1 MKKFIN
7 DVWTVQLPKQEI
19 NISSDVPE
27 SDIKDFVK
35 GKGDWGENALYL
47 KRKDSFTVFEDTG
60 EATNYV
66 NYTKSWDRSFT
77 DILNEASTP
86 AEFNGIVQYVNTYK
100 DGLVLPDGYVAVPET
115 PSNEKLVEI
124 ATFLDSNYPNLT
136 ESEQQDLLNQAQS
149 TYNFITGLY

>member
-47 KRKDSFTVFEDTG
+47 KRKDSFTVFENTG
-60 EATNYV
+60 EASNYV
-66 NYTKSWDRSFT
+66 NYTKSWDRSFN
-77 DILNEASTP
+77 DILNEASGP
-86 AEFNGIVQYVNTYK
+86 AELNGIVQYVNTYK
-100 DGLVLPDGYVAVPET
+100 DGLVLPDGYVAVSET
-115 PSNEKLVEI
+115 PSNENLVAI
-124 ATFLDSNYPNLT
+124 ATYLDSNYENLT
-136 ESEQQDLLNQAQS
+136 ETEQQALLTEAEAI
-149 TYNFITGLY
+149 YNFITSLF

>member
-60 EATNYV
+60 EAANYV
-66 NYTKSWDRSFT
+66 NYTRSWDRSFN
-77 DILNEASTP
+77 DILNEASSP
-86 AEFNGIVQYVNTYK
+86 AELNGIVQYINTYK
-100 DGLVLPDGYVAVPET
+100 DGLVLPDGYLAVPES
-115 PSNEKLVEI
+115 PSEENLVAI
-124 ATFLDSNYPNLT
+124 ATYLDSNYENLT
-136 ESEQQDLLNQAQS
+136 EAEQQALITEAQAM
-149 TYNFITGLY
+149 YNFITSLF